1 MPAINWSLFMTHD
14 ALYYPFPSRRMAT
27 FGKRGMV
34 ATSQGL
40 AAQVGVDILKKG
52 GNAVDAAIA
61 TAATLTVVEPTSN
74 GIGSDVFAIVWMN
87 GKLHGLNSSG
97 PSPQGISLEK
107 VKALGHERMPV
118 HGWLPVTVPGAPAAW
133 AALSQRFGKLPFKEL
148 LAPAID
154 FAEQGYC
161 VSPVVQQ
168 LWEEAYASYRVY
180 DDAVFAP
187 WFDTFAPEGRAP
199 HIGEVWR
206 APDHASTLRTIA
218 DSQAH
223 DFYHGELA
231 ERMEAHAIEHG
242 GFLRKSDLAAYQPE
256 WVEPV
261 SVRYRDHDIWEIP
274 PNGSGLVALMAL
286 NILEGMEGTGDPVEE
301 LHRLIEATKLAYA
314 DGFRYI
320 SESQHMD
327 VGIESLLAPDYAR
340 QRRAEIGDRALL
352 PEPGDPVRG
361 GTVYLATADGDG
373 NMVSFIQSNFKG
385 FGSGVVVP
393 GTGISLQNRGWSF
406 SLDPEHVNCLAPG
419 KRTYHTIIPGFITRN
434 GQAVGPFGVMGG
446 FMQPQGHVQVISA
459 LLDDRLNPQAALDAP
474 RWKWTEGRTIEVE
487 PHFPDHLAQALE
499 RRGHKIVKRNDSLT
513 FGRGQVILRDP
524 DSGTFMA
531 GTEPRADGAAVAW

>member
-1 MPAINWSLFMTHD
+1 MKHD
-14 ALYYPFPSRRMAT
+14 ALYYPYPSRRMAVY
-27 FGKRGMV
+27 GKRGMV
-34 ATSQGL
+34 ATSQSL
-40 AAQVGVDILKKG
+40 AAQVGVDILKQG

-87 GKLHGLNSSG
+87 GKLHGLNASG
-97 PSPQGISLEK
+97 PSPQGISLEA
-107 VKALGHERMPV
+107 VKALGHEHIPV

-133 AALSQRFGKLPFKEL
+133 AALSQRFGKLAFKDL

-154 FAEQGYC
+154 IAEQGFP

-168 LWEEAYASYRVY
+168 LWEDAYASYCAY
-180 DDAVFAP
+180 DDAVFTP
-187 WFDTFAPEGRAP
+187 WFETFASKGRAP
-199 HIGEVWR
+199 HIGELWR
-206 APDHASTLRTIA
+206 APDHATTLRSIA
-218 DSQAH
+218 EDQAH

-231 ERMEAHAIEHG
+231 NRMEAHAIEHG
-242 GFLRKSDLAAYQPE
+242 GFLRKRDLATYQPE
-256 WVEPV
+256 WVDPV

-286 NILEGMEGTGDPVEE
+286 NILEGMESVNDPVEE

-320 SESQHMD
+320 SEKQHMQ
-327 VGIESLLAPDYAR
+327 VSVESLLSPDYAS
-340 QRRAEIGDRALL
+340 QRRAEIGERALM
-352 PEPGDPVRG
+352 PEPGDPARG

-385 FGSGVVVP
+385 FGSGVVIP

-446 FMQPQGHVQVISA
+446 FIQPQGHVQVISA
-459 LLDDRLNPQAALDAP
+459 MLDEQLNPQAALDAP

-487 PHFPDHLAQALE
+487 PHFPAHLAQALE
-499 RRGHKIVKRNDSLT
+499 RKGHVIVKRNDSLT
-513 FGRGQVILRDP
+513 FGRGQVIIRDP
-524 DSGTFMA
+524 DSGVLVA